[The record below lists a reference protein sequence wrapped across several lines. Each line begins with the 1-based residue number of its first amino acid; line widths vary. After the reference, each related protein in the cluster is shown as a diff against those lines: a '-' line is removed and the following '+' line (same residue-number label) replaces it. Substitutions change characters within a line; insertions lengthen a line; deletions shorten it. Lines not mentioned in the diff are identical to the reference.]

1 MNDVNVK
8 RHRSKLKYEG
18 MKFLTIDS
26 ILERYFSSIKKIF
39 YRLLIINVLC
49 KNLRNIKIF
58 FSFFKI
64 KIIVFLQA

>member
-1 MNDVNVK
+1 
-8 RHRSKLKYEG
+8 
-18 MKFLTIDS
+18 MKFLAIDS

-58 FSFFKI
+58 FFFFKI

>member
-1 MNDVNVK
+1 
-8 RHRSKLKYEG
+8 
-18 MKFLTIDS
+18 MKFLAIDS

-39 YRLLIINVLC
+39 YRFLIINMLC

-58 FSFFKI
+58 FFFFKI